1 MRIALAALAF
11 LLAAG
16 PVLAQDGLPA
26 FGYVGAA
33 RLRAEKFLLPSPRAA
48 AGDVIAQD
56 SLLVQAGTKALI
68 GFASTPAEFRAAA
81 AYWTQ
86 ALAAAGVTA
95 GTPAFADGMYTI
107 PYATADGSGVRAFLA
122 DPKQFPPKDEA
133 GLRANMALAEAALAK
148 AGLPLVAARVVRV
161 DALLPTYLI
170 LYRTKPDANPDREV
184 RLRVLKPGDDMDFD
198 AFRKAGVDVV
208 QTPTTWMMVYL
219 GPAVGYVGLAAKS
232 PKDLDAKV
240 AAREDFFRQNG
251 ERLIAVRKFAID
263 DPEWK
268 YGAGLY
274 FFQ

>member
-1 MRIALAALAF
+1 MKHALAALAL

-33 RLRAEKFLLPSPRAA
+33 QLRAEKFALAAPPAA
-48 AGDVIAQD
+48 AGDVIASD
-56 SLLVQAGTKALI
+56 SLLVQAGRDALI
-68 GFASTPAEFRAAA
+68 GFADTPAEYKAAA
-81 AYWTQ
+81 AYWTRI
-86 ALAAAGVTA
+86 LAAAGISA
-95 GTPAFADGMYTI
+95 GAPTVSDGMYTI
-107 PYATADGSGVRAFLA
+107 PYATADGSVVRTFLA

-133 GLRANMALAEAALAK
+133 GLRANMALAEGALAK
-148 AGLPLVAARVVRV
+148 AGLPLVAARVVNV
-161 DALLPTYLI
+161 STILPTYVI
-170 LYRTKPDANPDREV
+170 LYLTKPDADPEREV

-198 AFRKAGVDVV
+198 VFRKAGVDVV
-208 QTPTTWMMVYL
+208 QTPTPRMMVYL

-232 PKDLDAKV
+232 PKDLAAKV
-240 AAREDFFRQNG
+240 AAREDFFRRNG
-251 ERLIAVRKFAID
+251 ERLLAVRDFPIA